1 MRTRLTQKQ
10 ETFCLRY
17 FELGN
22 ATEAANLAGYSPRGI
37 RVTASRMLTK
47 TNIQARIKE
56 LRQKAED
63 ETVMNVLERKQRL
76 SEIARAVI
84 PDFVADQGIRV
95 SKDMP
100 NVAAVAEIT
109 TKTRL
114 YRKGGEPVTITNL
127 KLHNPVASIQE
138 LNKMDGIYSDG
149 YQDNR
154 TVNKTFNI
162 LVIDQETKDLI
173 SQIPQRLLNNANAHD
188 QSIQGDSGSMGGA
201 EEGDTA

>member
-127 KLHNPVASIQE
+127 KLHNPVAPIQE
-138 LNKMDGIYSDG
+138 LNKMDRIYSDG

-162 LVIDQETKDLI
+162 LVIDQETKNLI